1 MYLSTF
7 RPDIHKHVR
16 LLATLVHGL
25 MASRKANLVEGLAIT
40 DADGKRRKY
49 VNTANGKIE
58 DLPSQQMVFDT
69 QTGKL
74 MVVAPAGNKTI
85 SLDNRVFTEMDA
97 DGFFVETIRDSQRD
111 GQE

>member
-1 MYLSTF
+1 
-7 RPDIHKHVR
+7 
-16 LLATLVHGL
+16 

-74 MVVAPAGNKTI
+74 MVIAAGNKAI

-97 DGFFVETIRDSQRD
+97 DGFFVKTFLDSQRD
-111 GQE
+111 GQQ